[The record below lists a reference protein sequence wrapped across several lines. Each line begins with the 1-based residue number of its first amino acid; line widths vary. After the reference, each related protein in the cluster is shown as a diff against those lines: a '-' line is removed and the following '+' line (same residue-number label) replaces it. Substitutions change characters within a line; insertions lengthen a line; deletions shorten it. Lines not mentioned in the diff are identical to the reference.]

1 MGTTSA
7 AAVTQWRSSS
17 KLAVLDLDGT
27 LYSGTL
33 GIDLLNE
40 LARRQLFQP
49 KAFEKTLQIMEA
61 YVRGDLEREEL
72 AAQLYGLYGEGIV
85 GLTQE
90 QVVQAAAAA
99 WDHSKH
105 RVFPFVGELLST
117 LSRRGY
123 TTVLMTGSPIEI
135 VSQFTRSY
143 AFDHVYA
150 AGFQLQEGRY
160 TGKLQSSPAVA
171 GQKRY
176 MLQRLSR
183 ELEADLSVS
192 LVLGDSENDFEM
204 FDLVGVPIA
213 MNVQGALSLQFQS
226 RGWKQAAP
234 NTLMPLLGQWLH

>member
-1 MGTTSA
+1 MGTGSA
-7 AAVTQWRSSS
+7 AAAIQWASST

-40 LARRQLFQP
+40 LARQKLFQP
-49 KAFEKTLQIMEA
+49 KALEKALQILEA
-61 YVRGDLEREEL
+61 YVQGELGREDL
-72 AAQLYGLYGEGIV
+72 AAHIYGLYGEGIV

-90 QVVQAAAAA
+90 QVVQAAAAT
-99 WDHSKH
+99 WERSKH
-105 RVFPFVGELLST
+105 RVFPFVGDLLST
-117 LSRRGY
+117 LSRHGY
-123 TTVLMTGSPIEI
+123 TTVLMTGSPTEI

-160 TGKLQSSPAVA
+160 TGKLHSSPAVA
-171 GQKRY
+171 GQKRSL
-176 MLQRLSR
+176 LQRISR
-183 ELEADLSVS
+183 ELEADLSAS

-213 MNVQGALSLQFQS
+213 MNVQGQLSLQFQS

-234 NTLMPLLGQWLH
+234 NTLMSLVRQWLH

>member
-1 MGTTSA
+1 MGTTSTA
-7 AAVTQWRSSS
+7 AAVQWGRST
-17 KLAVLDLDGT
+17 KLAILDLDGT
-27 LYSGTL
+27 LYAGTL

-40 LARRQLFQP
+40 LARRKLFQP
-49 KAFEKTLQIMEA
+49 KAFEKALQIMEA
-61 YVRGDLEREEL
+61 YVRGELGREEL
-72 AAQLYGLYGEGIV
+72 AAHIYRLYGEGIV

-90 QVVQAAAAA
+90 QVEQAAAAA
-99 WDHSKH
+99 WDRNKH
-105 RVFPFVGELLST
+105 RVFPFVGELLWT
-117 LSRRGY
+117 LSRRDY
-123 TTVLMTGSPIEI
+123 TTVLMTGSPTEI

-143 AFDHVYA
+143 AFDHVYS

-160 TGKLQSSPAVA
+160 TGRILSSPAVA
-171 GQKRY
+171 GQKRN

-226 RGWKQAAP
+226 KGWKQAAP
-234 NTLMPLLGQWLH
+234 HTLMPLVRQWLC

>member
-1 MGTTSA
+1 MGTGSSA
-7 AAVTQWRSSS
+7 AAIQWGSST

-40 LARRQLFQP
+40 LARQKLFQP
-49 KAFEKTLQIMEA
+49 KALEKALQILEA
-61 YVRGDLEREEL
+61 YVQGELGREDL
-72 AAQLYGLYGEGIV
+72 AAHIYGLYGEGIV

-90 QVVQAAAAA
+90 QVVQAAAAT
-99 WDHSKH
+99 WERSKH
-105 RVFPFVGELLST
+105 RVFPFVGELLAT
-117 LSRRGY
+117 LSKRGY
-123 TTVLMTGSPIEI
+123 TTVLMTGSPTEV

-160 TGKLQSSPAVA
+160 TGKLQASPAVA
-171 GQKRY
+171 GQKRSL
-176 MLQRLSR
+176 LQRISR
-183 ELEADLSVS
+183 ELEADLSAS

-213 MNVQGALSLQFQS
+213 MNVQGQLSLQFQS

-234 NTLMPLLGQWLH
+234 NTLMPLLWQWLH

>member
-1 MGTTSA
+1 MGTGSSA
-7 AAVTQWRSSS
+7 AAIQWGSST

-40 LARRQLFQP
+40 LARQKLFQP
-49 KAFEKTLQIMEA
+49 KALEKALQILEA
-61 YVRGDLEREEL
+61 YVQGELGREDL
-72 AAQLYGLYGEGIV
+72 AAHIYGLYGEGIA

-90 QVVQAAAAA
+90 QVVRAAAAT
-99 WDHSKH
+99 WERSKH

-117 LSRRGY
+117 LSKRGY
-123 TTVLMTGSPIEI
+123 TTVLMTGSPAEV

-160 TGKLQSSPAVA
+160 TGKLQASPAVA
-171 GQKRY
+171 GQKRSL
-176 MLQRLSR
+176 LQRISR
-183 ELEADLSVS
+183 ELEADLSAS

-213 MNVQGALSLQFQS
+213 MNVQGQLSLQFQS

-234 NTLMPLLGQWLH
+234 NTLMSLVRQWLH

>member
-1 MGTTSA
+1 MGTASTA
-7 AAVTQWRSSS
+7 AAIQWGSRS

-40 LARRQLFQP
+40 LARQKLFQP
-49 KAFEKTLQIMEA
+49 KALEKALQILEA
-61 YVRGDLEREEL
+61 YVQGELGREDL
-72 AAQLYGLYGEGIV
+72 AAHIYALYGEGIA

-90 QVVQAAAAA
+90 QVVQAAAAS
-99 WDHSKH
+99 WERSKH

-117 LSRRGY
+117 LSTRGY
-123 TTVLMTGSPIEI
+123 TTVLMTGSPTEI
-135 VSQFTRSY
+135 VSQFTRTY

-160 TGKLQSSPAVA
+160 TGKLLSSPAGA
-171 GQKRY
+171 GRKRS
-176 MLQRLSR
+176 MLQRLEK
-183 ELEADLSVS
+183 ELEVDLSAS

-213 MNVQGALSLQFQS
+213 MNVQGQLSLYFQS
-226 RGWKQAAP
+226 KGWKQAAP
-234 NTLMPLLGQWLH
+234 NTLMPLLRQWIR